1 MIDQHASLSE
11 KFIKKWIWL
20 YIFSF
25 IIAPIGYI
33 IKIIISGQLTVSEV
47 GIIYGIISLIIMLS
61 AYNDVWMS
69 ESINHFVPKFVTEK
83 RYDKIKSILL
93 YAIIAQMATWI
104 TIAFCF
110 LFFADFI
117 ALEYFESSMASSVL
131 KVFAFYFIGI
141 NITQVLSMFF
151 ISIQNTFQ
159 QKIVEFIRIIF
170 TLFFTI
176 WVLFF
181 ESSSMLHYSYAWLS
195 WVYISVVVAIIVFY
209 IKYYK
214 KYFQNEKIIFEKE
227 FIVSIF
233 RYWFFVFLGAQAWV
247 VLSQIDMQMVIYIL
261 GTTDAWYYTNYL
273 SIIWIPFIVI
283 APIFG
288 LLFPVFSEMHSKWEN
303 TKITL
308 VKEIFTNNF
317 LILGSAINIFFFT
330 FALPITYVLF
340 WSKFITSGYILQYS
354 ILFLIFNFILQIN
367 FNILAGIGQVSQ
379 RAKIIGQAVI
389 LNIITNV
396 IFIYFMWVYWAAIA
410 TWLGWIYIWYKSE
423 NLLKQDYKI
432 EVNWKLFFKNN
443 FILWCLSIIVLL
455 IFWNFDWLFSW
466 FTRSQWFFLMLWVS
480 VIYFFIFYIINYSTF
495 QNFILE
501 IKRLRNKKV

>member
-214 KYFQNEKIIFEKE
+214 KYFQNEKIIMFCRRSSKSDWFTKWMPGWK
-227 FIVSIF
+227 FIV
-233 RYWFFVFLGAQAWV
+233 LHQ
-247 VLSQIDMQMVIYIL
+247 
-261 GTTDAWYYTNYL
+261 
-273 SIIWIPFIVI
+273 
-283 APIFG
+283 
-288 LLFPVFSEMHSKWEN
+288 
-303 TKITL
+303 
-308 VKEIFTNNF
+308 
-317 LILGSAINIFFFT
+317 
-330 FALPITYVLF
+330 
-340 WSKFITSGYILQYS
+340 
-354 ILFLIFNFILQIN
+354 
-367 FNILAGIGQVSQ
+367 
-379 RAKIIGQAVI
+379 
-389 LNIITNV
+389 
-396 IFIYFMWVYWAAIA
+396 
-410 TWLGWIYIWYKSE
+410 
-423 NLLKQDYKI
+423 
-432 EVNWKLFFKNN
+432 
-443 FILWCLSIIVLL
+443 
-455 IFWNFDWLFSW
+455 
-466 FTRSQWFFLMLWVS
+466 
-480 VIYFFIFYIINYSTF
+480 
-495 QNFILE
+495 
-501 IKRLRNKKV
+501 